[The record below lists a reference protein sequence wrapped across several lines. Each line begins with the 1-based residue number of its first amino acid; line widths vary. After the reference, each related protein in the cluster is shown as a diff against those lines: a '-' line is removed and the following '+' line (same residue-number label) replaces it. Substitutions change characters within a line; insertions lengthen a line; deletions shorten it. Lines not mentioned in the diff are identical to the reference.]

1 MGIKTKL
8 LPQKIFD
15 NDLLA
20 IHKSKVTLTLNKP
33 THDGM
38 CILDLNKVLM
48 YKFHHSYIKNKY
60 CNNSWLLFTYTD
72 GLIYD
77 IKTKN
82 FYEDFSKDKE
92 LFDFSNYSAKLKFY
106 DDLNK

>member
-15 NDLLA
+15 NDLVA
-20 IHKSKVTLTLNKP
+20 IHKSEVTLTLNKP

-38 CILDLNKVLM
+38 CTLDLNKVLM

-60 CNNSWLLFTYTD
+60 CNNS
-72 GLIYD
+72 
-77 IKTKN
+77 
-82 FYEDFSKDKE
+82 
-92 LFDFSNYSAKLKFY
+92 
-106 DDLNK
+106 

>member
-20 IHKSKVTLTLNKP
+20 IHKSEVTLTLNKP

-48 YKFHHSYIKNKY
+48 
-60 CNNSWLLFTYTD
+60 CTNSIIVTL
-72 GLIYD
+72 
-77 IKTKN
+77 KTN
-82 FYEDFSKDKE
+82 IATIHDY
-92 LFDFSNYSAKLKFY
+92 YSHTLMV
-106 DDLNK
+106 